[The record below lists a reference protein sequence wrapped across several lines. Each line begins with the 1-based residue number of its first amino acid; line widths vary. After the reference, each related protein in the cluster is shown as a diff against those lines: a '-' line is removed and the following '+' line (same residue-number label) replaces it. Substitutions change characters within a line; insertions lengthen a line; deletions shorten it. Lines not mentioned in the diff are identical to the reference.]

1 MAGGGPGGVFDGNPG
16 STAPTNEESLWL
28 SILLRVA
35 AVLFAGILSYILFR
49 VCTGAWAQYK
59 NNPSVNLFS
68 LRPNNGYKRVPII
81 RIQDEDED
89 EGYHDAESFEI
100 QRTPNLSK
108 PLPDRPLPDKP
119 LPSPPGAV

>member
-1 MAGGGPGGVFDGNPG
+1 MAVFDGTPDQP
-16 STAPTNEESLWL
+16 APAKEDSLWL
-28 SILLRVA
+28 SILLRIA

-59 NNPSVNLFS
+59 NNPSVNRWRM
-68 LRPNNGYKRVPII
+68 RPNNGYKRVPTI

-100 QRTPNLSK
+100 QRSPNLSK